1 MSIHRI
7 PALIDVH
14 VHLREPGSTYKEG
27 YDTGTTAALAGGIT
41 AVLDMPNTDPPTV
54 DRVALIAKRDLARR
68 KIRCHVGLFLGGTE
82 GNAEE
87 VAQLAPQAVGLKLYL
102 DQTYG
107 PLRLQ
112 DLPSLLAHMR
122 VWPRGKPIAVHA
134 EGVTLAQ
141 AIALAWAFD
150 QHLHCCHLS
159 RRVEVELVAAAKAR
173 GAPLTCEVTPH
184 HLFLTNADVER
195 LGPLA
200 DMRPLLGTA
209 DDQAALWEHLETTI
223 DCIAS
228 DHAPH
233 TLADKRGPHP
243 PPGVPGLETMLPL
256 LLTAIAEGRLSMDRL
271 VQLAIEN
278 PARIFG
284 LSILEDQVEVELGP
298 KWVLPEQGYFT
309 RCDWSPFSGMEVRGR
324 VLRTI
329 LQGRVAYADGHVLA
343 PPGSGR
349 VLFS

>member
-14 VHLREPGSTYKEG
+14 VHLREPGATHKED
-27 YDTGTTAALAGGIT
+27 YQTGTAAALAGGV
-41 AVLDMPNTDPPTV
+41 AVVLDMPNTHPPTINEA
-54 DRVALIAKRDLARR
+54 ALIAKRDLARS
-68 KIRCHVGLFLGGTE
+68 KIHCDMGLFLGGT
-82 GNAEE
+82 GNNAQE
-87 VAQLAPQAVGLKLYL
+87 VARLAREVVGLKLYL
-102 DQTYG
+102 NQSYG

-122 VWPRGKPIAVHA
+122 AWPRGKPIAVHA
-134 EGVTLAQ
+134 EGATLSQ
-141 AIALAWAFD
+141 AIGLAWAFG
-150 QHLHCCHLS
+150 QRLHCCHIS
-159 RRVEVELVAAAKAR
+159 RRAEVELIAAAKAR

-184 HLFLTNADVER
+184 HLFLTRADAAR

-200 DMRPLLGTA
+200 DMRPPLGTEE
-209 DDQAALWEHLETTI
+209 DQAALWDHLGSVI
-223 DCIAS
+223 DCVAT

-233 TLADKRGPHP
+233 TLAEKQGAEP

-256 LLTAIAEGRLSMDRL
+256 LLTAVAEERLSLEQLVRL
-271 VQLAIEN
+271 TVEN

-284 LSILEDQVEVELGP
+284 LPPPHGLVEFEIGP
-298 KWVLPEQGYFT
+298 KWLLPDQGYFT
-309 RCDWSPFSGMEVRGR
+309 RCDWSPFAGMQVRGR
-324 VLRTI
+324 VLRTT
-329 LQGRVAYADGHVLA
+329 LRGRIAYADGQLLA